1 MTIFINEGLLK
12 ITQKMCLIT
21 STIYL
26 YTIFSSEI
34 PTCPLNK
41 IGFKIYPFDN
51 HFFESSVLFLT
62 GASISIVECD
72 IWPYNTKPKNRIIQ
86 FLAELYIMTTCIIIV
101 YALFWHPI
109 VITTSIGTDKLSVL
123 TNKWLAS
130 TNTYKKSI
138 PICMENIRSTK
149 FHCNLLGALVLHYV
163 LEKFGKKDLRRIRCL
178 F

>member
-12 ITQKMCLIT
+12 ITQKLCLIAI
-21 STIYL
+21 TIHL

-34 PTCPLNK
+34 HTCPLIK
-41 IGFKIYPFDN
+41 IGSKIYPFDN
-51 HFFESSVLFLT
+51 QFFLSSILFLT

-101 YALFWHPI
+101 YTLFWHPI
-109 VITTSIGTDKLSVL
+109 VITTSLFTDKLSVL

-130 TNTYKKSI
+130 ENIHKKSI
-138 PICMENIRSTK
+138 SICMQNVRSTK

-163 LEKFGKKDLRRIRCL
+163 LEKFGKKDLRRIKCL